1 MRSRLG
7 IRGLELDL
15 PLQHAGAGGGG
26 LSFRRMAGVLQG
38 DGEGGVGERIA
49 GSEGDQRESRGNGG
63 FKAARVAQ
71 GADQAV
77 MGFNVGGIVGDSGAE
92 RAGGLGGFACGEQV
106 KALLGLRVGSGVAGC
121 GHGCFEDNGCGALQA

>member
-1 MRSRLG
+1 
-7 IRGLELDL
+7 
-15 PLQHAGAGGGG
+15 
-26 LSFRRMAGVLQG
+26 MAGVLQG

-77 MGFNVGGIVGDSGAE
+77 VGFNVGGVGGKDGAE
-92 RAGGLGGFACGEQV
+92 GACGPCRL
-106 KALLGLRVGSGVAGC
+106 AC
-121 GHGCFEDNGCGALQA
+121 D